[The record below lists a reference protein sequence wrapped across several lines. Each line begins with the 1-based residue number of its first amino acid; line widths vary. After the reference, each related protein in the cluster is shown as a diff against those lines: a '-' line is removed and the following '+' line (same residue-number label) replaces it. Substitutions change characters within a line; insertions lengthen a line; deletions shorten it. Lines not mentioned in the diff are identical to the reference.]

1 MTCQRYASASS
12 RNLRRLNKNA
22 AKGGDVSM
30 HATCF
35 GAEGH
40 TPGVGGEREGAG
52 CECAKVAVVS
62 ASAPPKKKEQ
72 MHSYMEMLQLEV
84 VWGVWVQNLCV
95 RERESA

>member
-30 HATCF
+30 HAMCL

-40 TPGVGGEREGAG
+40 TPGVGGVREGAG
-52 CECAKVAVVS
+52 CKCAKVAVVS
-62 ASAPPKKKEQ
+62 ASAPPRKKRAVALK
-72 MHSYMEMLQLEV
+72 HGNV
-84 VWGVWVQNLCV
+84 TARGGVGCMGTESVCK
-95 RERESA
+95 RESA

>member
-1 MTCQRYASASS
+1 
-12 RNLRRLNKNA
+12 
-22 AKGGDVSM
+22 M

-35 GAEGH
+35 GAEGR

-62 ASAPPKKKEQ
+62 ASAPRKKKNQ
-72 MHSYMEMLQLEV
+72 MHSNMEMLQLEV

-95 RERESA
+95 RESVHNNDFVIEKVSLLTSYFFLSFSIL